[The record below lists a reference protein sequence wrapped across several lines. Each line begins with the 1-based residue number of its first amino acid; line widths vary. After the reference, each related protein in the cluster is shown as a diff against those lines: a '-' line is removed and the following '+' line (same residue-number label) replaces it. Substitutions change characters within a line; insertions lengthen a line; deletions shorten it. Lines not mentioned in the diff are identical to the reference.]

1 MNNNTNTNKVPEY
14 ILRNTRKYASNN
26 REKINENRKKK
37 YFLVSVSK
45 IVGNAEYSQAVKIEH
60 IEKLRNYDKYKE
72 DPKFI
77 HDIARKI

>member
-1 MNNNTNTNKVPEY
+1 MNNNNTNKVPEY

-37 YFLVSVSK
+37 YFLVNVSK
-45 IVGNAEYSQAVKIEH
+45 IVGNPEYTSQAVKMEH

-72 DPKFI
+72 DPKFVDYI
-77 HDIARKI
+77 GRKI